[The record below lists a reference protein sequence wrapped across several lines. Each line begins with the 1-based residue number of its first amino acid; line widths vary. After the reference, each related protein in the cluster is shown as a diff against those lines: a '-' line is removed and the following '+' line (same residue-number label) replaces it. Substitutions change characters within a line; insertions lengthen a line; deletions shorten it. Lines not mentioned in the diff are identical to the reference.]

1 VDWDPVDSDSDPK
14 DSDLDSVSMKSLF
27 FTYVQDVA
35 KSAFDEWLKVKRE
48 QQKQEAKNEQERQK
62 EAKPEPKKR
71 SKKEAERAF
80 KKYADIFTEVEFEY
94 LLCSIRLMNR
104 CNC

>member
-1 VDWDPVDSDSDPK
+1 M
-14 DSDLDSVSMKSLF
+14 VSLP
-27 FTYVQDVA
+27 FTGVQDVA

-80 KKYADIFTEVEFEY
+80 KKYTDIFTELEFEY
-94 LLCSIRLMNR
+94 LWCSNR
-104 CNC
+104 FSE